1 MWWWLMIQDVVEWRR
16 WRRDHSGT
24 SLETTWPGFAQ
35 GASALVW
42 FYGEAL
48 FLAVSHPL
56 MVT

>member
-1 MWWWLMIQDVVEWRR
+1 MIQDVVEWRR

-35 GASALVW
+35 GASAPVR

-56 MVT
+56 LVT